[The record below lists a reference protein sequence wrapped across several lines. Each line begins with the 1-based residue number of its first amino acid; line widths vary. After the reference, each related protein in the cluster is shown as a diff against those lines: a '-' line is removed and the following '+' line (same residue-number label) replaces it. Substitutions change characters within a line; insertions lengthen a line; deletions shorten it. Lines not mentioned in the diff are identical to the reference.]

1 MQIKNII
8 FFTLIL
14 FCIGLNE
21 LQSQTVKDIDGIIIM
36 KLLIKTLMALCINF
50 HITKFEALGNQ
61 LSGAFW
67 SNRLDRNSD
76 YKVDPN
82 YSLDQITVG
91 LGGNK

>member
-36 KLLIKTLMALCINF
+36 KLLIKTLMALCI
-50 HITKFEALGNQ
+50 IGTQ
-61 LSGAFW
+61 SIPLS
-67 SNRLDRNSD
+67 
-76 YKVDPN
+76 
-82 YSLDQITVG
+82 
-91 LGGNK
+91 